1 MQIRHQ
7 SSITPAPRWLSTG
20 RAAAALGRSADT
32 LKRYAKRDEFLIEGQ
47 HWRRGPHRNSPMVWN
62 VEACKEA
69 ILRRRQVGKRKQQ
82 ESGREVGP

>member
-7 SSITPAPRWLSTG
+7 ISVTSVPQWLSTG
-20 RAAAALGRSADT
+20 RAAAVLGCSADT

-62 VEACKEA
+62 ITGCQEA
-69 ILRRRQVGKRKQQ
+69 IRWRRQVGKRKQRG
-82 ESGREVGP
+82 SGSELCQ